1 MLHIYYVV
9 DVVDDNTRTKNKQQV
24 QEEKNEMMIKNIVLE
39 GWLFGTPTIKE
50 ASII

>member
-9 DVVDDNTRTKNKQQV
+9 DVTNTRTKNKQQV